1 MTRYMIL
8 SDKLQVK
15 PETPPLR
22 LGAQLGAQ
30 TPPKRVKLLFYMEK
44 EWRG

>member
-1 MTRYMIL
+1 MIL

-30 TPPKRVKLLFYMEK
+30 TPPKGVKLLIYIGK
-44 EWRG
+44 WWRG

>member
-1 MTRYMIL
+1 MIL
-8 SDKLQVK
+8 LNKLQVK

-30 TPPKRVKLLFYMEK
+30 TPLRRVKLLIYIEK
-44 EWRG
+44 KWRG